1 MQKKEY
7 SLPRLSATKCGWRI
21 GEWCRDTGLGKT
33 TVFALIAEG
42 SVDSVKVGKAR
53 IITTAPGDFL
63 AQRAGA

>member
-1 MQKKEY
+1 MQSKNY
-7 SLPRLSATKCGWRI
+7 PPAHSAVTKRGWRV

-42 SVDSVKVGKAR
+42 SVDSVKVGRAR